1 MSGAAV
7 ACMLD
12 HRPTACV
19 RNHAK
24 DNMKA
29 IREKER
35 QLRMQRG
42 MESLKMPEKQFKMK
56 QFDNVKS
63 RAFEHKPPLPASTD
77 LEKIK
82 GQRKVLSLDAAGST
96 GAVRRSASTPPPP
109 PVQSDDAEDENIM
122 SMAAF
127 EAAAERLKAMHAG
140 KNQMKIAKDTNGC
153 PKYLQKIKAN
163 LAEEQREA
171 AEKQRGPAIP
181 AGYRLMPQEEVEETL
196 AALKKKRENLDK
208 EFQRLPFNIETDS
221 QKRRE
226 KRILDDIKETEDGIK
241 LFSKPMVIVEA

>member
-1 MSGAAV
+1 MV
-7 ACMLD
+7 
-12 HRPTACV
+12 
-19 RNHAK
+19 
-24 DNMKA
+24 A

-42 MESLKMPEKQFKMK
+42 MDSLKMPDKQFKIK
-56 QFDNVKS
+56 KFENVKS
-63 RAFEHKPPLPASTD
+63 RAFDSRPPLPVCTD

-82 GQRKVLSLDAAGST
+82 AHRRLLSLDAPGST
-96 GAVRRSASTPPPP
+96 GAVKRSTSTPPPP
-109 PVQSDDAEDENIM
+109 IQTDIEDESIM

-127 EAAAERLKAMHAG
+127 EAAAEKLKAMHAG
-140 KNQMKIAKDTNGC
+140 KSGNTNIVKDTNGC

-163 LAEEQREA
+163 IADERREAEEKR
-171 AEKQRGPAIP
+171 RGPAIP
-181 AGYRLMPQEEVEETL
+181 AGYRVMPKEEVDETL
-196 AALKKKRENLDK
+196 AALKTKRENLDK

-241 LFSKPMVIVEA
+241 LFSKPSVIVES

>member
-19 RNHAK
+19 RNHSK
-24 DNMKA
+24 DNMVA

-42 MESLKMPEKQFKMK
+42 MESLKMPDKQFKMK
-56 QFDNVKS
+56 RFEQVKS
-63 RAFEHKPPLPASTD
+63 RAFDSRPPLPASTD
-77 LEKIK
+77 LDKVK
-82 GQRKVLSLDAAGST
+82 AQRRLLNMDAPGST
-96 GAVRRSASTPPPP
+96 GAVRRCTSTPPPRP
-109 PVQSDDAEDENIM
+109 TDDAEDENLM

-127 EAAAERLKAMHAG
+127 EEAAERLKAMHAG
-140 KNQMKIAKDTNGC
+140 KGNKANIVKDNNNC

-163 LAEEQREA
+163 LASEQREA
-171 AEKQRGPAIP
+171 AEKRRGPAIP
-181 AGYRLMPQEEVEETL
+181 DGYRLMPREEVDETL

-221 QKRRE
+221 QKKRE

-241 LFSKPMVIVEA
+241 LFSKPTVIVEA